1 MYYHANPDG
10 GTVCYLAPEVF
21 RESGHVT
28 TSAYMWSLGAVLT
41 YIANDRKHLFRTEV
55 DVFRWTGG
63 RSPTKRV
70 FKHSE
75 FHDRVRSL
83 LSVDKYNRPSAEEV
97 FRGNPCM
104 SERQERWRD

>member
-1 MYYHANPDG
+1 MLIKYSLQVRPPLPCTTTPILMAGLCVTWPRR
-10 GTVCYLAPEVF
+10 F

-28 TSAYMWSLGAVLT
+28 TSADMWSLGAVLT

-75 FHDRVRSL
+75 FHDLVRSL
-83 LSVDKYNRPSAEEV
+83 LSVDKYNRPSV
-97 FRGNPCM
+97 
-104 SERQERWRD
+104 

>member
-1 MYYHANPDG
+1 MRTLLITHCLVLSARFASLKINNN
-10 GTVCYLAPEVF
+10 GT
-21 RESGHVT
+21 
-28 TSAYMWSLGAVLT
+28 SLGAVLT

-75 FHDRVRSL
+75 FHDLVRSL
-83 LSVDKYNRPSAEEV
+83 LSVDKYNRPSV
-97 FRGNPCM
+97 
-104 SERQERWRD
+104 